1 MYLSQPILKKVNMM
15 LVVSL
20 LISTNLITSF
30 GATSTTKDDTMTNS
44 EEEMI
49 EEVIINQG
57 ASVYNH
63 AYQENYNTDRL
74 DAILQEAV
82 NAYVLLEP
90 DEVTA
95 EDIVKLKANGNAV
108 SAYMNIG
115 TAEKWRDDFDALK
128 PYVAQNE
135 WAEWKNEYFIQVVR
149 PQVIYAMEDRID
161 RIAEMGFEWIE
172 FDNMDFAFDELNAIR
187 YGIFVTEEEA
197 IKYFNKLYDYAH
209 EKGLK
214 VMAKNTIQGAEKF
227 DGVTY
232 ESYEDNFNWWKR
244 DDLKAFLAEGK
255 IGIIVHYG
263 DDNPPQ
269 TYLNYKGEYGEELSI
284 IIESMYLMKYVHY

>member
-15 LVVSL
+15 LVVCL
-20 LISTNLITSF
+20 LISTSLVASF
-30 GATSTTKDDTMTNS
+30 GATSTNKDDTMTDS
-44 EEEMI
+44 DELMEEA
-49 EEVIINQG
+49 IIDQG
-57 ASVYNH
+57 APVYNH
-63 AYQENYNTDRL
+63 AYQENYTTDTL

-90 DEVTA
+90 SEVST

-115 TAEKWRDDFDALK
+115 TAEKWRDDFETLK
-128 PYVAQNE
+128 PYVVQNE
-135 WAEWKNEYFIQVVR
+135 WAEWKNEYFFQVLR

-161 RIAEMGFEWIE
+161 RIAEMGFDWVE
-172 FDNMDFAFDELNAIR
+172 FDNMDFAFDELNTIR

-197 IKYFNKLYDYAH
+197 IKYFNTLYDYAH

-214 VMAKNTIQGAEKF
+214 VMAKNTIHGAEKF

-232 ESYEDNFNWWKR
+232 ESYEHKFNWWDR
-244 DDLKAFLAEGK
+244 EDLKAFLSDGK

-269 TYLNYKGEYGEELSI
+269 TYLNYKGEYGEEVSI